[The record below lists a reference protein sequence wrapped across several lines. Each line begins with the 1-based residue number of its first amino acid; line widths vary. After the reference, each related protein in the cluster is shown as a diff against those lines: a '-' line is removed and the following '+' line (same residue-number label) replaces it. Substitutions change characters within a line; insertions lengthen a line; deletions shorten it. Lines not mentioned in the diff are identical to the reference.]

1 MADVRPH
8 VTFAKFARNPN
19 SKRSLTPMERIVLD
33 IGTLIADDVEYAAD
47 RRSMNAV
54 EFPDDAVR
62 NSEAAAR
69 LYRIAADLKALEGS
83 HWHWRVQALCS
94 AHGEHYSGTLSELI
108 RAVGFRSS
116 SKTGLEFLEELV
128 FLLDTD

>member
-1 MADVRPH
+1 
-8 VTFAKFARNPN
+8 
-19 SKRSLTPMERIVLD
+19 MERIMLD
-33 IGTLIADDVEYAAD
+33 IGTLIADEVEYAAD

-54 EFPDDAVR
+54 EFPDDADR

-69 LYRIAADLKALEGS
+69 LYRIAADLKTLEGS

-94 AHGEHYSGTLSELI
+94 ANCERYSEILSELI

-116 SKTGLEFLEELV
+116 SKTGLEFLEELL
-128 FLLDTD
+128 FLSD